1 MNIRKFVG
9 ATARDALHRVKSAL
23 GADAI
28 ILSNKRVAE
37 GIEIVAL
44 AYNDTEF
51 LDHLSLGPLTRKYA
65 NEPSPGEHGGLVL
78 PPVANIA
85 PLEDKVAKMME
96 KMEAMQGMFEN
107 QMTELSWASMP
118 QRQPHKSHAMKELLR
133 AGFSASMARY
143 LISKMPA
150 DVTAQNAMSW
160 LQNILVSNITTL
172 SSEEMLLDKGGIF
185 ALVGPT
191 GVGKTTTLAKMAAR
205 CVMRHGAEKL
215 GLITTDGYRIGAPE
229 QLRIY
234 GKILGVMVHSVK
246 DEADLRIAL
255 GELKNKHTIL
265 IDTAGVGQRD
275 DIVAEQ
281 IALLTGTGSKVQRL
295 LCLNATSTGETLS
308 EVVRAYTGPGLAGA
322 VMTKLDEAATTG
334 NVLDV
339 VLRHKLC
346 LYYVANGQKVPED
359 IHLANKNL
367 LIHQAL
373 NNKRVPQSFAFQD
386 DELSVAVSS
395 ASTEPVSDK
404 ELGAKHA

>member
-9 ATARDALHRVKSAL
+9 PTARDALHRVKTAL

-37 GIEIVAL
+37 GIEIAAL
-44 AYNDTEF
+44 AYDDTEH
-51 LDHLSLGPLTRKYA
+51 LDHLALGPLTRAY
-65 NEPSPGEHGGLVL
+65 PSL
-78 PPVANIA
+78 PPSANSPVIVTPTIEIA
-85 PLEDKVAKMME
+85 PLEDKVSQMMAR
-96 KMEAMQGMFEN
+96 MDAMHGMLEE
-107 QMTELSWASMP
+107 QMTELSWTSMP

-133 AGFSASMARY
+133 SGFSAHMARY
-143 LISKMPA
+143 LISKMPSNINN
-150 DVTAQNAMSW
+150 DEAMAW
-160 LQNILVSNITTL
+160 LHNILVSNITTL
-172 SSEEMLLDKGGIF
+172 SSEDALLDKGGIF

-205 CVMRHGAEKL
+205 CVMRNGTEKL

-255 GELKNKHTIL
+255 SELKNKQTIL

-275 DIVAEQ
+275 DVVAEQ

-295 LCLNATSTGETLS
+295 LCLNATSTCETLS

-346 LYYVANGQKVPED
+346 LYYVATGQRVPED
-359 IHLANKNL
+359 IHLANKSL

-373 NNKRVPQSFAFQD
+373 NNKRIPNSFTLQD
-386 DELSVAVSS
+386 DELSSAVAAGPNNITVN
-395 ASTEPVSDK
+395 EQ
-404 ELGAKHA
+404 GAKHA